1 MKKVTLQ
8 NYHKDKYYQ
17 KIVKV
22 VDKILVHEREVKPVD
37 VFLKMGMIEKK
48 DIDLWKKGEI
58 PYLEMVLHGSLSKLN
73 RIMRI
78 LRFHAHDLNLIPK
91 VTPYQKN
98 KKVLRF
104 SKSGDSRLEES
115 YSRHFIKPGKSS
127 ATKGLVSAKQ

>member
-8 NYHKDKYYQ
+8 NYRKDKYYL

-22 VDKILVHEREVKPVD
+22 VDKILIHEREIKPVD

-48 DIDLWKKGEI
+48 DIDLWKKGKI
-58 PYLEMVLHGSLSKLN
+58 PYLEMVLHGSLPKLN
-73 RIMRI
+73 RILRI
-78 LRFHAHDLNLIPK
+78 LRFHAHDLNLIPR

-104 SKSGDSRLEES
+104 SKSGNSRLEES
-115 YSRHFIKPGKSS
+115 YSRHFIKQCKSS
-127 ATKGLVSAKQ
+127 TV